1 MRDTAKEECR
11 DLETDWR
18 GNRGDSSCINVV
30 VATKVK
36 VLTRNAFLISHR
48 AIIFG
53 LQHNVNDAPL
63 SCAVDITCDIC
74 ESFQQH
80 SHPHPQLQ
88 TQQSVKPLPEA
99 SALSDSSQS

>member
-1 MRDTAKEECR
+1 MRDTAKKECR

-18 GNRGDSSCINVV
+18 GDRWDSSCITMF

-36 VLTRNAFLISHR
+36 VLTHEAFLLSHR

-53 LQHNVNDAPL
+53 LQHNMNGAPL
-63 SCAVDITCDIC
+63 TCAVHMTCDIC

-80 SHPHPQLQ
+80 SHPHLQL
-88 TQQSVKPLPEA
+88 
-99 SALSDSSQS
+99 